1 MIKKYNNLFIIFLV
15 ITYLL
20 SINIPIFTQQQSQLT
35 SKNLESDLKYYY
47 KISQQQKLSY
57 NDRLY
62 ILTKIYEKYKNT
74 EVDLTKL
81 QQEIDKVKKEVNLQK
96 QETQKEEFKT
106 TNKLELKTQK
116 FETQNVGSSIDE
128 EKYKISSGDVLF
140 IRIFPSE
147 ELSTEVIVTP
157 DGKIVLPLIGALK
170 AEGLTTKELKKN
182 IENSLSVYIS
192 NPKVN
197 IVVKYFSK
205 KQIFIMGEIKNPGG
219 YQYKEGL
226 KLLEL
231 ISQAGGVTAYA
242 GVRNIKV
249 YRGEKEKQEII
260 TVNLEEIFSDTSK
273 DVLLQPADIVE
284 VPRQPKSIS
293 VIGAVAQSGS
303 FDWYEGID
311 ILKAISLARG
321 HTDIASL
328 SNVKIFR
335 EKTPTEKE
343 VILVDINKLLK
354 GDLTKN
360 VFLQPGDVV
369 YVPRKFLVTG
379 QWFVN
384 TVLPWL
390 TLITTILV
398 LINYTK

>member
-1 MIKKYNNLFIIFLV
+1 MIKKYNNSVIIFVV
-15 ITYLL
+15 ITYLM
-20 SINIPIFTQQQSQLT
+20 SISIPTFAQQQSQLN

-47 KISQQQKLSY
+47 KISQQQKLSA
-57 NDRLY
+57 NDKLY
-62 ILTKIYEKYKNT
+62 ILNRIYEKYKNT
-74 EVDLTKL
+74 EINLTKL
-81 QQEIDKVKKEVNLQK
+81 QKEINKVKQEIQKEVLQ
-96 QETQKEEFKT
+96 
-106 TNKLELKTQK
+106 NKNANIIEAKTQT
-116 FETQNVGSSIDE
+116 FETQNVENSVNE
-128 EKYKISSGDVLF
+128 ERYKISSGDVLF
-140 IRIFPSE
+140 IQVFPSE
-147 ELSTEVIVTP
+147 ELSTEVVVTP

-170 AEGLTTKELKKN
+170 AEGLTIKELKKD
-182 IENSLSVYIS
+182 IENSLSIYIS
-192 NPKVN
+192 NPTVN
-197 IVVKYFSK
+197 IIVKYFSK

-219 YQYKEGL
+219 YQYREGL

-231 ISQAGGVTAYA
+231 ISQAGGVTPYA
-242 GVRNIKV
+242 GVRNIKI
-249 YRGEKEKQEII
+249 YRGGKEKQEII
-260 TVNLEEIFSDTSK
+260 NVDLQEIFSDTSK
-273 DVLLQPADIVE
+273 DILLQPADIVE

-293 VIGAVAQSGS
+293 VIGAVNQSGS

-321 HTDIASL
+321 HTDVASL
-328 SNVKIFR
+328 SKVRIFR
-335 EKTPTEKE
+335 EKTVNEKE
-343 VILVDINKLLK
+343 VILVDVKKLLN

-360 VFLQPGDVV
+360 ISLQPGDVV